1 MRRITAVEPTRER
14 LAGQQGGH
22 PEAQDMAVGFAN
34 SVEEALTLARGRK
47 CDLLLVSATIPDD
60 GALEIVRTVVQAE
73 PAVKILVRD
82 LAEAHQPATR
92 YIEAGAAGW
101 LL

>member
-1 MRRITAVEPTRER
+1 MNRISSSEPAREYPAVQSPSS
-14 LAGQQGGH
+14 A
-22 PEAQDMAVGFAN
+22 PDVSVGFAN
-34 SVEEALTLARGRK
+34 SIEEALVLARGRQ

-60 GALEIVRTVVQAE
+60 GALEIVRTVAQAA
-73 PAVKILVRD
+73 PAVTVLVSD
-82 LAEAHQPATR
+82 LAEARQPATR

>member
-1 MRRITAVEPTRER
+1 MNRITSPEPTRER
-14 LAGQQGGH
+14 LAVRDSGAA
-22 PEAQDMAVGFAN
+22 PDVSVGFA
-34 SVEEALTLARGRK
+34 SSIEEALELARGRK

-60 GALEIVRTVVQAE
+60 GALEIVRSVVQAE
-73 PAVKILVRD
+73 PAVTVLVRD
-82 LAEAHQPATR
+82 LAEARQPATR